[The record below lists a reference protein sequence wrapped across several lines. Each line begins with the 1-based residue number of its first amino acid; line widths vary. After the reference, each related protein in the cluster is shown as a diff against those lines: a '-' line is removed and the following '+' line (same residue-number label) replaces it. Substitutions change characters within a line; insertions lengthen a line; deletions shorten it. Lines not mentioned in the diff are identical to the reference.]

1 MRDPTSYTHSLNQ
14 APERVFQIPSIFPP
28 DVTKFSGTGAK
39 PKIPASAFRRDSCV
53 IRPHTFTRSIRRLDL
68 TEASRGGVRLR
79 PLCVDRP
86 SCSKYSAVYDVSKGT
101 GPRPLEVGV
110 RDRSGSPL
118 DAAGFD
124 RCAPPDGS
132 GVRAG
137 WHPNAVEAGR
147 RYAIRHRRVGE
158 GLPIR
163 EDFVR
168 TRRSW
173 SCTDLRRYV
182 AISQCFAS

>member
-1 MRDPTSYTHSLNQ
+1 MT
-14 APERVFQIPSIFPP
+14 
-28 DVTKFSGTGAK
+28 
-39 PKIPASAFRRDSCV
+39 
-53 IRPHTFTRSIRRLDL
+53 RPHALTRSIRRLDL

-110 RDRSGSPL
+110 RDRSGPPL

-124 RCAPPDGS
+124 PHAPPDGS
-132 GVRAG
+132 GVRAE

-147 RYAIRHRRVGE
+147 RYAIRRQGE
-158 GLPIR
+158 GLPIQ
-163 EDFVR
+163 EGFVR

-173 SCTDLRRYV
+173 
-182 AISQCFAS
+182 